1 MGQIPGAQ
9 VCLFIELGQIGTTPH
24 RFCPEISSSFLFV
37 LTTDMSTG
45 SKIIH
50 SYSWILGHQTKDSE
64 DVKRNYAIF
73 GLIPGKFHRAAG
85 REDKH

>member
-50 SYSWILGHQTKDSE
+50 SYSWIMKQTKDSE

>member
-37 LTTDMSTG
+37 LTTDIVQAAKLYIPIPVIKLKT
-45 SKIIH
+45 
-50 SYSWILGHQTKDSE
+50 
-64 DVKRNYAIF
+64 VKTLKEIMQF
-73 GLIPGKFHRAAG
+73 LV
-85 REDKH
+85 